1 MYKALGII
9 FCTVL
14 ILFCS
19 PNGDFVGSFVQN
31 LGGQVYFCV
40 SERVDLP
47 NVGITKNGKGYII
60 SAEQE
65 QNRKIQNSIQKD
77 KIQGIAFRF
86 NGNFDTQ
93 SYLRKISAEIIFD
106 EKIDE
111 ITFIYAYSSKFSRF
125 VMYRGRKIN
134 IQIAQNS
141 GETTIGYPLILIGA

>member
-47 NVGITKNGKGYII
+47 NVGITNNGKGYII
-60 SAEQE
+60 S
-65 QNRKIQNSIQKD
+65 
-77 KIQGIAFRF
+77 
-86 NGNFDTQ
+86 
-93 SYLRKISAEIIFD
+93 L
-106 EKIDE
+106 
-111 ITFIYAYSSKFSRF
+111 
-125 VMYRGRKIN
+125 
-134 IQIAQNS
+134 
-141 GETTIGYPLILIGA
+141 